1 MWFCLARNYP
11 ARHDEFVHN
20 HGRYEIG
27 VVAQV
32 FESAEAATRECDL
45 FIVDYVRTKRQPIK
59 MEKQL
64 ELMQLKL
71 DSLKTTEPKIVR
83 LFDDE

>member
-1 MWFCLARNYP
+1 MKKKP
-11 ARHDEFVHN
+11 T
-20 HGRYEIG
+20 EIYLFKQKSLSEG
-27 VVAQV
+27 
-32 FESAEAATRECDL
+32 DL
-45 FIVDYVRTKRQPIK
+45 FVVDYVRTKRQLIK

-71 DSLKTTEPKIVR
+71 DSLKSTEPKLVR

>member
-1 MWFCLARNYP
+1 MKKKP
-11 ARHDEFVHN
+11 TEFYLFKQKSLN
-20 HGRYEIG
+20 EG
-27 VVAQV
+27 
-32 FESAEAATRECDL
+32 DL
-45 FIVDYVRTKRQPIK
+45 FIVDYVRTKRQLIK

-71 DSLKTTEPKIVR
+71 DSLKSTEPKLVR

>member
-1 MWFCLARNYP
+1 MKKKTS
-11 ARHDEFVHN
+11 EFYLFKQKSLSE
-20 HGRYEIG
+20 G
-27 VVAQV
+27 
-32 FESAEAATRECDL
+32 DL
-45 FIVDYVRTKRQPIK
+45 FIVDYVRTKRQLIK

-71 DSLKTTEPKIVR
+71 DSLKSTEPKLVR

>member
-1 MWFCLARNYP
+1 MKKKP
-11 ARHDEFVHN
+11 TEFYLFKQKSLSE
-20 HGRYEIG
+20 G
-27 VVAQV
+27 
-32 FESAEAATRECDL
+32 DL
-45 FIVDYVRTKRQPIK
+45 FIVDYVRTNRQLIK

-71 DSLKTTEPKIVR
+71 DSLKSTEPKLVR

>member
-1 MWFCLARNYP
+1 MKKKTS
-11 ARHDEFVHN
+11 EFYLFKQKSLSE
-20 HGRYEIG
+20 G
-27 VVAQV
+27 
-32 FESAEAATRECDL
+32 DL
-45 FIVDYVRTKRQPIK
+45 FIVDYVRTKRQLIK

-71 DSLKTTEPKIVR
+71 DSLKTTEPKIFR

>member
-1 MWFCLARNYP
+1 MKKKTS
-11 ARHDEFVHN
+11 EFYLFKQKSLSE
-20 HGRYEIG
+20 G
-27 VVAQV
+27 
-32 FESAEAATRECDL
+32 DL
-45 FIVDYVRTKRQPIK
+45 FIVDYVRTKRQLIK

>member
-1 MWFCLARNYP
+1 MKKKTS
-11 ARHDEFVHN
+11 EFYLFKQKSLSE
-20 HGRYEIG
+20 G
-27 VVAQV
+27 
-32 FESAEAATRECDL
+32 DL
-45 FIVDYVRTKRQPIK
+45 FILDYVRTKRQLIK

-71 DSLKTTEPKIVR
+71 DSLKSTEPKLVR

>member
-1 MWFCLARNYP
+1 MKKSSDFYLFKQKSLS
-11 ARHDEFVHN
+11 E
-20 HGRYEIG
+20 G
-27 VVAQV
+27 
-32 FESAEAATRECDL
+32 DL
-45 FIVDYVRTKRQPIK
+45 FIVDYVRTKRQLIK

>member
-1 MWFCLARNYP
+1 MKKKTS
-11 ARHDEFVHN
+11 EFYLFKQKSLSE
-20 HGRYEIG
+20 G
-27 VVAQV
+27 
-32 FESAEAATRECDL
+32 DL
-45 FIVDYVRTKRQPIK
+45 FILDYVRTKRQLIK

>member
-1 MWFCLARNYP
+1 MRFCLARNYP

-45 FIVDYVRTKRQPIK
+45 FIVTRHWVGFQGVMARCGC
-59 MEKQL
+59 
-64 ELMQLKL
+64 
-71 DSLKTTEPKIVR
+71 S
-83 LFDDE
+83 

>member
-1 MWFCLARNYP
+1 MKKKQT
-11 ARHDEFVHN
+11 EFYLFKQKSLSE
-20 HGRYEIG
+20 G
-27 VVAQV
+27 
-32 FESAEAATRECDL
+32 DL
-45 FIVDYVRTKRQPIK
+45 FIVDYVRTKRQLIK

>member
-1 MWFCLARNYP
+1 MKKKST
-11 ARHDEFVHN
+11 EFYLFKQKSLSE
-20 HGRYEIG
+20 G
-27 VVAQV
+27 
-32 FESAEAATRECDL
+32 DL
-45 FIVDYVRTKRQPIK
+45 FIVDYVRTKRQLIK

-71 DSLKTTEPKIVR
+71 DSLKTIEPKVVR

>member
-1 MWFCLARNYP
+1 MKKKP
-11 ARHDEFVHN
+11 TEFYLFKHKSLSE
-20 HGRYEIG
+20 G
-27 VVAQV
+27 
-32 FESAEAATRECDL
+32 DL
-45 FIVDYVRTKRQPIK
+45 FIVDYVRTKRQLIK

-71 DSLKTTEPKIVR
+71 DSLKSTEPKLVR